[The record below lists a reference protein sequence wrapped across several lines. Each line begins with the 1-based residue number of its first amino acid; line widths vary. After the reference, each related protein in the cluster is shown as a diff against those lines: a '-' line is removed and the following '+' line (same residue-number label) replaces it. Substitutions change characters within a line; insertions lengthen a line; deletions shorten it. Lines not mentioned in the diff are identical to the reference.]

1 MNNLDKLE
9 IGTLLVAATLM
20 WGIQLFADEMVV
32 VREALQE
39 WHEVDY
45 DYTTDMKKENN
56 LTQ

>member
-45 DYTTDMKKENN
+45 DYTTDMEKENN